1 MQAIRFFAILF
12 LILTLACRLTSTPAA
27 PVMGERDAPSAVS
40 ASSSAPGEASTAA
53 GQVYYVAPHGDNA
66 NPGSRERPWATPGYG
81 SRQLQPG
88 DTLILLG
95 GRYVLSEYDADI
107 LTPPSGTANAW
118 ITIQGETGN
127 RPILAGR
134 DNLLT
139 AINLS
144 GVQYV
149 RIQNLEITHDDQS
162 QGEAAWFRDGIE
174 ILGAPAAHL
183 ILQDLYI
190 HHVDEFGMNL
200 QDVDDLKILNTR
212 IEYAGFG
219 ALGGPAGQH
228 GGWRNVVIRGASLSW
243 IGHYYQGGYGANR
256 PYDRPDGFGIEPSQ
270 GPILIEDTVAEHNY
284 GDGLDSKVAN
294 TTIRRTIVANNSCD
308 GIKLWGDNSRVEN
321 TLIYGRGDGDPEPT
335 PWSAIVIAPEE
346 QANAHFE
353 ILNVTVDDFL
363 GQNYLMIVQYDYPNV
378 PAHLTVRNVIFSSR
392 GPKASIFIAPG
403 STLTLD
409 HTLFFFPQNEILLT
423 HGEATYTCANI
434 ALLGEGNA
442 CGDPSFV
449 HPTWGESGDYYLQAD
464 SPAINRGTS
473 NGAPTVDLENRP
485 RDAQPDLG
493 AYEFW
498 QPSAQLYLP
507 LLSGGTVQCNRT
519 YGNTYSPYACP

>member
-1 MQAIRFFAILF
+1 
-12 LILTLACRLTSTPAA
+12 
-27 PVMGERDAPSAVS
+27 MGE
-40 ASSSAPGEASTAA
+40 G
-53 GQVYYVAPHGDNA
+53 
-66 NPGSRERPWATPGYG
+66 
-81 SRQLQPG
+81 
-88 DTLILLG
+88 
-95 GRYVLSEYDADI
+95 
-107 LTPPSGTANAW
+107 
-118 ITIQGETGN
+118 
-127 RPILAGR
+127 
-134 DNLLT
+134 
-139 AINLS
+139 
-144 GVQYV
+144 
-149 RIQNLEITHDDQS
+149 
-162 QGEAAWFRDGIE
+162 
-174 ILGAPAAHL
+174 
-183 ILQDLYI
+183 
-190 HHVDEFGMNL
+190 
-200 QDVDDLKILNTR
+200 
-212 IEYAGFG
+212 
-219 ALGGPAGQH
+219 
-228 GGWRNVVIRGASLSW
+228 GGWGA
-243 IGHYYQGGYGANR
+243 G
-256 PYDRPDGFGIEPSQ
+256 E
-270 GPILIEDTVAEHNY
+270 E
-284 GDGLDSKVAN
+284 
-294 TTIRRTIVANNSCD
+294 
-308 GIKLWGDNSRVEN
+308 VEN
-321 TLIYGRGDGDPEPT
+321 ALIYGRGDGDPEPT

-507 LLSGGTVQCNRT
+507 QLSGGTVQCNRT